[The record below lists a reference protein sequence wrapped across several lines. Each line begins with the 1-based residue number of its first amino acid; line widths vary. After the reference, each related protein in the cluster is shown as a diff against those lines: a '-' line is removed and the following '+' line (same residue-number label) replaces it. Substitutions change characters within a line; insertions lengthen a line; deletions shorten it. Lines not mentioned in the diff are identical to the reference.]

1 MGNFWRRKNARTDGG
16 AVVSDRDS
24 TKADMQQ
31 LREFTAS
38 RKGVEAFVEPKT
50 SVTQTTML
58 LVASN
63 GESTR
68 RRVASPEAAAAL
80 AKKLGIPCYD
90 TNRVGYPQR
99 MRDYNVRTSQSQ
111 RTATAAN
118 RDKAAH
124 SPNAKS
130 PKEMAALMTLESIA
144 GADPLP
150 DNPGKDDVERLWKRA
165 RAAAHPDRRAGDRS
179 QWDRVEES
187 ARALGLFED

>member
-58 LVASN
+58 LVASD

-68 RRVASPEAAAAL
+68 RRVASPEAAAAF

-90 TNRVGYPQR
+90 ANRVGYPQR

-111 RTATAAN
+111 RTATAAKQ
-118 RDKAAH
+118 DKT
-124 SPNAKS
+124 SPSPKAKS
-130 PKEMAALMTLESIA
+130 PTEMAALMTLESIA

-150 DNPGKDDVERLWKRA
+150 DNPDKGDIERLWKRA

>member
-1 MGNFWRRKNARTDGG
+1 MGLFRRRKNARTDGG
-16 AVVSDRDS
+16 AVVSDRDA

-38 RKGVEAFVEPKT
+38 RKGVEAYVEPKT

-58 LVASN
+58 LVAAD
-63 GESTR
+63 GEWTR

-80 AKKLGIPCYD
+80 AKKLEIPCYD
-90 TNRVGYPQR
+90 ANRVGYPKR
-99 MRDYNVRTSQSQ
+99 MREYNVRESQNKRTQ
-111 RTATAAN
+111 TATKPV
-118 RDKAAH
+118 RTTQ
-124 SPNAKS
+124 S
-130 PKEMAALMTLESIA
+130 PKELAALMTLESIA

-165 RAAAHPDRRAGDRS
+165 RAAAHPDRREGDRA

-187 ARALGLFED
+187 ARTLGLFEN